1 MARRRWEGSDNVGS
15 ANSSPAMSP
24 SHRMSNN
31 GGGGISGRSTL
42 RKQNAAELLAKVM
55 EQRDYDYDYDD
66 EDEDLYQVHL
76 PPLSRDRR
84 RDDKRIGKGTVRGKP
99 APAKRPVLIPPKFD
113 DDESDGDEPVKI
125 PQKNVRVPATRATA
139 VKFDDESDGD
149 EPVKIPQKNVRVSA
163 VRPVLLPPKFDD
175 ESDGDEVAA
184 DLPRNQVKIPEN
196 NASVQKEAPAVKPI
210 ALSPPKF
217 DDELDGDEITA
228 NVVKNQAGEIPQ
240 KNASPA
246 LRVRV
251 PAYSRRNPMED
262 SEQNGDRKVNVQFD
276 VPPAKQSEAQLKY
289 KKSFRFSSADI
300 LAPNQEEDDR
310 EASALR
316 DELDML
322 QEENDNILYKLQRAG
337 EKREAAEA
345 RARELERQIASL
357 GEGANFDVKLLK
369 RFRILLNLL
378 QAALRAAEQKRDG
391 RHKETDAFCAE
402 LQSLKEETEKAV
414 EQLQDAQA
422 ETKSLRTMI
431 HRTILTHE
439 EMEEV
444 VLKRC
449 WLARYWELAVQHGIY
464 KDIAPSRHEHW
475 SALAPLP
482 FEVVIS
488 AAQKPEDSWQTDG
501 SDRTWSKVVSKFSD
515 ANGEGN
521 IESMLAVETGLREI
535 ASLKVEDAIMLV
547 FAGFRQK
554 HVVRQSDTDPRVQGE
569 PKFAEAFELSHDE
582 KQDILFKEAWL
593 MYYWKRAKIHSVES
607 DIAEDRLKFW
617 ISRIAEQ
624 PTSHDAVDVERGMRE
639 LRKLGIE
646 QQLWE
651 ASRAQLTDS
660 TFPLSVSDYC
670 DE

>member
-24 SHRMSNN
+24 SHRMTNN
-31 GGGGISGRSTL
+31 GGGISGRSTL

-55 EQRDYDYDYDD
+55 EQRDYAYDYGD
-66 EDEDLYQVHL
+66 EEEDLYQVHL
-76 PPLSRDRR
+76 PPLSRDRK
-84 RDDKRIGKGTVRGKP
+84 RDDKRVGKGTVRGKP
-99 APAKRPVLIPPKFD
+99 APPKRPVLIPP
-113 DDESDGDEPVKI
+113 
-125 PQKNVRVPATRATA
+125 
-139 VKFDDESDGD
+139 KFDDESDGD
-149 EPVKIPQKNVRVSA
+149 EPVKIPQKNVRVPVTKAPAVKFDDESDGDEPVKIPQRNVRVPA

-184 DLPRNQVKIPEN
+184 DLPR

-228 NVVKNQAGEIPQ
+228 NEVKNQVEEIPQ

-276 VPPAKQSEAQLKY
+276 VPAGKQSEAQLKY
-289 KKSFRFSSADI
+289 KKRFSSAETF
-300 LAPNQEEDDR
+300 APYQEEDDR

-322 QEENDNILYKLQRAG
+322 QEENDNILNKLQRA
-337 EKREAAEA
+337 EERREAAEA
-345 RARELERQIASL
+345 RARELEKQIASL

-369 RFRILLNLL
+369 RKEAALR
-378 QAALRAAEQKRDG
+378 QREAALRAAEQKRDG
-391 RHKETDAFCAE
+391 RNKETDAFCEE

-515 ANGEGN
+515 ANGDGN

-660 TFPLSVSDYC
+660 TFPPSLSVSDFC
-670 DE
+670 DGDNQF

>member
-24 SHRMSNN
+24 SHRMTNN
-31 GGGGISGRSTL
+31 GGGISGRSTL

-55 EQRDYDYDYDD
+55 EQRDYAYDYGD
-66 EDEDLYQVHL
+66 EEEDLYQVHL
-76 PPLSRDRR
+76 PPLSRDRK
-84 RDDKRIGKGTVRGKP
+84 RDDKRVGKGTVRGKP
-99 APAKRPVLIPPKFD
+99 APPKRPVLIPP
-113 DDESDGDEPVKI
+113 
-125 PQKNVRVPATRATA
+125 
-139 VKFDDESDGD
+139 KFDDESDGD
-149 EPVKIPQKNVRVSA
+149 EPVKIPQKNVRVPVTKAPAVKFDDESDGDEPVKIPQRNVRVPA

-184 DLPRNQVKIPEN
+184 DLPR

-228 NVVKNQAGEIPQ
+228 NEVKNQVEEIPQ

-276 VPPAKQSEAQLKY
+276 VPAGKQSEAQLKY
-289 KKSFRFSSADI
+289 KKSFRFSSAETF
-300 LAPNQEEDDR
+300 APYQEEDDR

-322 QEENDNILYKLQRAG
+322 QEENDNILNKLQRA
-337 EKREAAEA
+337 EERREAAEA
-345 RARELERQIASL
+345 RARELEKQIASL

-369 RFRILLNLL
+369 RKEAALR
-378 QAALRAAEQKRDG
+378 QREAALRAAEQKRDG
-391 RHKETDAFCAE
+391 RNKETDAFCEE

-515 ANGEGN
+515 ANGDGN

-660 TFPLSVSDYC
+660 TFPPSLSVSDFC
-670 DE
+670 DGDNQF

>member
-24 SHRMSNN
+24 SHRMTND

-125 PQKNVRVPATRATA
+125 PQKNVRV
-139 VKFDDESDGD
+139 
-149 EPVKIPQKNVRVSA
+149 SA

-184 DLPRNQVKIPEN
+184 DLPRNQVKIPEE

-228 NVVKNQAGEIPQ
+228 NVVKNQAEEIPQ

-251 PAYSRRNPMED
+251 PGYSRRNPMED
-262 SEQNGDRKVNVQFD
+262 SEQNADRKVNVQFD

-289 KKSFRFSSADI
+289 KKSSADI

-316 DELDML
+316 DEL
-322 QEENDNILYKLQRAG
+322 QRAG

-345 RARELERQIASL
+345 RARELERQDAFFTKFALIPS
-357 GEGANFDVKLLK
+357 GKKQRCVKE
-369 RFRILLNLL
+369 RSV
-378 QAALRAAEQKRDG
+378 AALRAAEQKRDG

-439 EMEEV
+439 EMV
-444 VLKRC
+444 WFLIPHQLSHKK
-449 WLARYWELAVQHGIY
+449 LDNITY
-464 KDIAPSRHEHW
+464 
-475 SALAPLP
+475 LP
-482 FEVVIS
+482 
-488 AAQKPEDSWQTDG
+488 DG
-501 SDRTWSKVVSKFSD
+501 SDRTWNKVVSKFSD

-569 PKFAEAFELSHDE
+569 PKFAEAFGESCSLNCLPDYLHR
-582 KQDILFKEAWL
+582 AWL